1 MSFKEKAIAGLIWNS
16 AGRFFI
22 LFFEFIIGVILAR
35 LLSPDEFG
43 LVGMVTIFLI
53 LSETLINSGF
63 SQALIRK
70 PVCTEED
77 FSTAFTFNFFSS
89 LLFMALL
96 IIAAPAISSFYR
108 SPILTPIIQVLS
120 AGLFINAIG
129 FVQRTRFTRNLD
141 FKSLNQ
147 ISIFSAIISGAVSIV
162 FAVKGFGVWS
172 LIVKSITRDFVS
184 TVLLWVK
191 SSGFP
196 KFEFY
201 KSSFRDL
208 FGFGSKLVIS
218 GVFGIFTNNAVYI
231 VLGKYFLVSDVG
243 FYNRAEL
250 FKNLP
255 SQNIESIVSSVA
267 YPVLAKVQHDK
278 ESFYQYFRKTLLTT
292 FFVISV
298 SMCGLFGVAES
309 FIPLLLGNEWK
320 TTATFLMYLCPA
332 AIIYPLWTL
341 NLNVFNIFGLAGMYM
356 KMQLVMQ
363 ILTLI
368 SVLSAIFLSI
378 SWMIFFLGITSL
390 FSFLIFAHFSG
401 LHTGY
406 TLKKQLTDI
415 TPSFLISLGMGILV
429 YLIGNNS
436 GMSLFVTFILQF
448 FSGVLFIFVVSEM
461 IKPFPY
467 VQIKEILTH
476 DILKKIRY

>member
-1 MSFKEKAIAGLIWNS
+1 MSVKEKAITGVIWNS

-35 LLSPDEFG
+35 ILSPDEFG

-70 PVCTEED
+70 PECTEED
-77 FSTAFTFNFFSS
+77 FSTAFTFNFILS

-96 IIAAPAISSFYR
+96 MISAPAISSFYR
-108 SPILTPIIQVLS
+108 SESLTPIIQVLS
-120 AGLFINAIG
+120 VGLFINAFG

-147 ISIFSAIISGAVSIV
+147 ISIFSTIISGLVSV
-162 FAVKGFGVWS
+162 LLAVKGFGVWS
-172 LIVKSITRDFVS
+172 LIAKSLTRDFV
-184 TVLLWVK
+184 TTGLLWFK
-191 SSGFP
+191 SSGYP

-201 KSSFRDL
+201 KSSFKDL
-208 FGFGSKLVIS
+208 FGFGSKLVVS

-231 VLGKYFLVSDVG
+231 VLGKYFQVSDVG

-255 SQNIESIVSSVA
+255 SQNIENIVSSVA
-267 YPVLAKVQHDK
+267 YPVLAKIQNNKD
-278 ESFYQYFRKTLLTT
+278 SFYQYFRKTLLTT

-298 SMCGLFGVAES
+298 CMCGFFGVAES
-309 FIPLLLGNEWK
+309 FITLLLGEEWK
-320 TTATFLMYLCPA
+320 TSATFLMYLCPA

-341 NLNVFNIFGLAGMYM
+341 NLNVFNIVGLAGMYM

-363 ILTLI
+363 ILTLV
-368 SVLSAIFLSI
+368 SVLTAIFLSI
-378 SWMIFFLGITSL
+378 TWMIFFLGITSL
-390 FSFLIFAHFSG
+390 ISFLIFAHFSG

-406 TLKKQLTDI
+406 TLRRQLSDI
-415 TPSFLISLGMGILV
+415 IPSFLISFGMGILV
-429 YLIGNNS
+429 YMIGKIS
-436 GMSLFVTFILQF
+436 EMSLLVTFILQF
-448 FSGVLFIFVVSEM
+448 LSGVLFVLVVSE
-461 IKPFPY
+461 IIRPFPY
-467 VQIKEILTH
+467 IQIKEIFIH
-476 DILKKIRY
+476 NILRKIRY